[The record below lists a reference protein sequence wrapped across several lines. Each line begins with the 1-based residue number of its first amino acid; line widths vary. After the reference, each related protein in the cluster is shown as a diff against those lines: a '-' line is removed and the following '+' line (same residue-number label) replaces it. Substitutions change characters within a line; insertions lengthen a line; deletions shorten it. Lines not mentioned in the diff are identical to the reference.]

1 MRTRTDPSKRI
12 GRRRVLKPT
21 QSLCIIAPG
30 FNGGQGRY
38 DWEFRI
44 TTTNFVVILLLH
56 STENE
61 RVKWKWW
68 TWPSSSTLLNHN
80 TNIKSY
86 FCTREKKCWSSALK
100 ICLLFAYF
108 LKTGNWI
115 SGYSATYILCTVC
128 SIFYVY
134 THTVLLLMGE
144 KKNIPFE
151 VFLFVYF

>member
-1 MRTRTDPSKRI
+1 MWTRTDPTPKSI
-12 GRRRVLKPT
+12 GRRRVLKST

-80 TNIKSY
+80 TNIKGY
-86 FCTREKKCWSSALK
+86 FCTREKKCWSSTKNLLACASCLILLK
-100 ICLLFAYF
+100 NRKLDLGMYYCCVVYVHS
-108 LKTGNWI
+108 TQM
-115 SGYSATYILCTVC
+115 LCWW
-128 SIFYVY
+128 
-134 THTVLLLMGE
+134 G
-144 KKNIPFE
+144 
-151 VFLFVYF
+151 